1 MKVLTAIVVLILSG
15 IIGTACQSNDD
26 LIMNALTDAEQ
37 QVVDLDAE
45 LAGSRRQAA
54 LLEAQIQDARK
65 LAAVIEY
72 YLAAVDL
79 RFNGQDVTA
88 ILGTLSE
95 TAEAYGDSE
104 LASLAKELRILAGTS
119 FGGELETRFA
129 RRLRLILET
138 TLVEM

>member
-1 MKVLTAIVVLILSG
+1 MKVLTAIVVLTLSG
-15 IIGTACQSNDD
+15 LIGTACQSNDE
-26 LIMNALTDAEQ
+26 LTKNALADAEK
-37 QVVDLDAE
+37 QVIDLDAE
-45 LAGSRRQAA
+45 LADSRQQAI

-88 ILGTLSE
+88 ILETLSE
-95 TAEAYGDSE
+95 TAEGYGDPE
-104 LASLAKELRILAGTS
+104 LAALAKELQILAGTS
-119 FGGELETRFA
+119 FGGEVETRFA